1 MNYHVLRKSTLLAAA
16 TISFSEPARA
26 ATVVYSFAGQVD
38 AFFETE
44 TWEQAT
50 GVIRSRGPGG
60 APFQIQASFT
70 VQTTK
75 LPQNVAQAPSYAQYL
90 SGPLPRASAW
100 LTSAVG
106 GVSTDG
112 TTWPLSMNGE
122 GDVVLEG
129 RDPEGPASFGSYLFT
144 FGEQAF
150 EFGTTIFNGETVKTQ
165 YTRYFR
171 SGLQDG
177 AGSIVAGGLRLP
189 NFSSGLN
196 APFVTFESV
205 SISELTYLNSA
216 DQVVFSERRVS
227 GLRKAVPITVTILA
241 DAVPEPAAWLAM
253 IFGFGVTGTVMRRSR
268 HSRSRDMALVL

>member
-1 MNYHVLRKSTLLAAA
+1 MNYRELRTAALLAAA
-16 TISFSEPARA
+16 TIGFSGSARA
-26 ATVVYSFAGQVD
+26 ATVIYSFAGEVD

-50 GVIRSRGPGG
+50 GVIRSSGPAG

-100 LTSAVG
+100 LTSAVDG
-106 GVSTDG
+106 ASTDG

-122 GDVVLEG
+122 GDVVLDG
-129 RDPEGPASFGSYLFT
+129 RDPEGPASFGSYLVT

-150 EFGTTIFNGETVKTQ
+150 VFGTTIFNGETVTTQ
-165 YTRYFR
+165 YTQYFR

-177 AGSIVAGGLRLP
+177 AGSIVAGGFRLP

-196 APFVTFESV
+196 APFATFESV
-205 SISELTYLNSA
+205 SVMELTYLNSA

-241 DAVPEPAAWLAM
+241 DAVPEPAAWVAM
-253 IFGFGVTGTVMRRSR
+253 IFGFGLMGTAMRRSR
-268 HSRSRDMALVL
+268 HLPHAG